1 MINLDHISLDI
12 PVVKITHTNENL
24 VEKLTLMVNNVRK
37 YRIRI
42 EKRKSKIKSIL
53 Q

>member
-1 MINLDHISLDI
+1 MINIDHI

-24 VEKLTLMVNNVRK
+24 VERLTLVVKNIRK

-42 EKRKSKIKSIL
+42 KSRKSKIKSIL